1 MWINSFQSVPFVER
15 LMLVDKQQAINN
27 IGVDE
32 DQRNEMLTFS
42 GYLLN
47 ERARYAQHEGNFAHS

>member
-1 MWINSFQSVPFVER
+1 
-15 LMLVDKQQAINN
+15 MLVDKQQAINN